1 MLSAD
6 VVDVL
11 LIVEVVANDVKVVV
25 IQVVGDKDDDD
36 VVVDDVTDDVERLT
50 L

>member
-1 MLSAD
+1 MDA
-6 VVDVL
+6 L

-25 IQVVGDKDDDD
+25 IQVVGDKDGDA
-36 VVVDDVTDDVERLT
+36 VVVNNVTDNVERLT